1 MKKSDWILAA
11 VVILLIFTLFILFW
25 GKQNRGSQVLIQVDG
40 VEYGRYDLRTEQVI
54 EIGVSNRLKIEGGE
68 AFMTHA
74 DCPDQLCVKMAPVS
88 QTHELIVCMPNKVI
102 VEVVAE

>member
-1 MKKSDWILAA
+1 MKKSDWVLAA

-54 EIGVSNRLKIEGGE
+54 EIGESNRLKIKGGE

-74 DCPDQLCVKMAPVS
+74 DCPDQLCVKMDPVS
-88 QTHELIVCMPNKVI
+88 QIHELIVCMPNKVI